1 MQGCRQKQQ
10 QINPAKGFFA
20 AHCCPCLPDGLCSFC
35 RRLQDFGGCGT
46 VCPSQ
51 AGPVLWDVRSPAC
64 CLPAAA
70 LAAGAG
76 AGCRCQE

>member
-1 MQGCRQKQQ
+1 M
-10 QINPAKGFFA
+10 
-20 AHCCPCLPDGLCSFC
+20 
-35 RRLQDFGGCGT
+35 
-46 VCPSQ
+46 CPSQ

-76 AGCRCQE
+76 AGCRCQESEALQTAGTCTSVAAIE